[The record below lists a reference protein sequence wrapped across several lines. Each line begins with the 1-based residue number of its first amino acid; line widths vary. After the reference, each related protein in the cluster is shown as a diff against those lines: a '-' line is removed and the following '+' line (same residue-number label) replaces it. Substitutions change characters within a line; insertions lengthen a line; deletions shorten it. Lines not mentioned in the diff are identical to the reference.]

1 MKFQAV
7 DVVGWAATALFAVSY
22 LSQDSAK
29 IRKVQA
35 AAASLWAAYGL
46 LIHSLPVIVSNLI
59 VISMALSTARRR
71 PREPRDRA

>member
-1 MKFQAV
+1 MFRAV
-7 DVVGWAATALFAVSY
+7 DVVGWAATALFAASY
-22 LSQDSAK
+22 FSQDSAK

-59 VISMALSTARRR
+59 VISMALSTAWRR